1 MLGVD
6 HVFPLDDS
14 GTDPQSGS
22 MKKGG
27 GLQVDP
33 ALSGD
38 RDVGQLV
45 AHDENVGL
53 NVWPFCPF
61 I

>member
-1 MLGVD
+1 MHAVD
-6 HVFPLDDS
+6 HAFPLDDS
-14 GTDPQSGS
+14 GTDLQSGS
-22 MKKGG
+22 MKNCG

-33 ALSGD
+33 ALLGD

-53 NVWPFCPF
+53 NVWPVCPF